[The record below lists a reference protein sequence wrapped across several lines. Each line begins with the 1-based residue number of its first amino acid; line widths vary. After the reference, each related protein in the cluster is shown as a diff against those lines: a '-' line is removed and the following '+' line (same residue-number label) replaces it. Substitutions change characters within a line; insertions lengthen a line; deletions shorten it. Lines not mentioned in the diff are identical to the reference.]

1 MMRVTAIVSAL
12 VIGLST
18 LAGAYPLD
26 GAGYTGIDRLTAYS
40 MAREPLLARGSL
52 MPGSLLDMDQVNLWL
67 IGKPNFEVPP
77 VDTGFSAKIRS
88 FMGGDAGGYS
98 VAVLD
103 LTDANNPR
111 YAEVNAK
118 QAQNPGSVGKIM
130 VGLAFFQALADT
142 YPDDIAARENLLRNT
157 IVTATPFI
165 VKDSHLVPV
174 WKPGDPRVET
184 RPIAL
189 GDQANLW
196 TWLDWMFS
204 ASSNAAGAQV
214 MAEAMLLKHFGKEY
228 PVSQERAEAYFA
240 DTPKLTLSRAFN
252 RLSLGTLTRNGIDNN
267 QLRQG
272 SFFTRTGKKRVPG
285 GYSSATGRSLM
296 TYLVKME
303 EGKLVDPWSSREIKR
318 LLYLTDNRIRYA
330 SNPAL
335 NDSAV
340 YFKSGSFYGCKEEK
354 GFTCGKYMGNKMNF
368 MNSLAVIETVG
379 GEQKLRYIVT
389 LLSNVLRKNSS
400 ENHKEMAGQIHELI
414 RSLNAPPPPLSS
426 P

>member
-1 MMRVTAIVSAL
+1 MVKLAL
-12 VIGLST
+12 PPAATCTTPLGL
-18 LAGAYPLD
+18 
-26 GAGYTGIDRLTAYS
+26 IDPCDPA
-40 MAREPLLARGSL
+40 
-52 MPGSLLDMDQVNLWL
+52 
-67 IGKPNFEVPP
+67 
-77 VDTGFSAKIRS
+77 
-88 FMGGDAGGYS
+88 
-98 VAVLD
+98 VAV
-103 LTDANNPR
+103 
-111 YAEVNAK
+111 
-118 QAQNPGSVGKIM
+118 I
-130 VGLAFFQALADT
+130 
-142 YPDDIAARENLLRNT
+142 
-157 IVTATPFI
+157 
-165 VKDSHLVPV
+165 

-228 PVSQERAEAYFA
+228 PVSMERAEAYFA
-240 DTPKLTLSRAFN
+240 DTPKLTLSKEFN
-252 RLSLGTLTRNGIDNN
+252 RLSLGTLTRNDIDNN

-272 SFFTRTGKKRVPG
+272 SFFTRTGKNRVPG

-340 YFKSGSFYGCKEEK
+340 YFKSGSFYGCKAEK
-354 GFTCGKYMGNKMNF
+354 GFTCGKYMGNRMNF
-368 MNSLAVIETVG
+368 MNSLAVVETVETVEG
-379 GEQKLRYIVT
+379 RKLRYIVT

-414 RSLNAPPPPLSS
+414 ESFHSSPPPLSS